1 MTPYYQAWID
11 LITQRDNFYLYLAA
25 AVLVGW
31 TWYKLFFKR
40 LFKFMAAG
48 AGLVVLAGLIWGIY
62 HTL

>member
-1 MTPYYQAWID
+1 MTPYYHAWID

-40 LFKFMAAG
+40 LFNFMAAG